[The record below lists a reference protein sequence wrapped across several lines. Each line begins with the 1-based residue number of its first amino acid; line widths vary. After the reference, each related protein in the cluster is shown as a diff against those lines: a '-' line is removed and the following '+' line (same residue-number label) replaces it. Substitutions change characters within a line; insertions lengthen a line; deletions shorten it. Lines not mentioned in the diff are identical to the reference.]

1 VSRRLL
7 LAGLAI
13 ASQLSCGEDP
23 PPVCP
28 TGNCNL
34 PGSTIVK
41 WKFNHYPEWK
51 FESDACS
58 DLGVAMV
65 RVEIQHKDDP
75 SIVNSHEKV
84 CGEGQLTFVDLIP
97 GTYSVA
103 VTPLDIDGNALV
115 NAPALGEVLAAS
127 ENMSTDVLVT
137 VPYTAWT
144 RTYTGQLLFRI
155 AFNGM
160 SCPTDV
166 VNQVLTLT
174 IGGQPVNAMTDTGQL
189 VNGTDPKPCRP
200 LTEQFAQFVQNL
212 PFGPAKLKIQATSAT
227 AAVLYEREFDTFIG
241 AGTFN
246 PTFTFDIAPPPDAG
260 VDAMVDDAMVD
271 APPDA

>member
-1 VSRRLL
+1 MSKRGFL
-7 LAGLAI
+7 LAGLAL
-13 ASQLSCGEDP
+13 ASQMSCGEDP

-41 WKFNHYPEWK
+41 WKFNHYPEWG

-58 DLGVAMV
+58 DLGAISV
-65 RVEIQHKDDP
+65 RVDVEHKDDP
-75 SIVNSHEKV
+75 SVFNSLEKG

-97 GTYSVA
+97 GTYKVS
-103 VTPLDIDGNALV
+103 VTPLDIDGNPLV
-115 NAPALGEVLAAS
+115 NAPATGEVLAAS
-127 ENMSTDVLVT
+127 ENMTTDVLVA
-137 VPYTAWT
+137 VPYTAWS
-144 RTYTGQLLFRI
+144 RPYTGQLLFKLV
-155 AFNGM
+155 FNGL

-189 VNGTDPKPCRP
+189 VNGTDPKPCRGG
-200 LTEQFAQFVQNL
+200 EFAQFVQGL
-212 PFGPAKLKIQATSAT
+212 PFGPAKMKIQGTSAT

-260 VDAMVDDAMVD
+260 VDAMVDAMVD